1 MCGEGLG
8 SLEASVARKGPV
20 CGCAGQGCFSWVG
33 VVSVWRGTATT
44 APAPACTV
52 FGFTLASTDLGPAIT
67 RLRDVLADLI
77 ATA

>member
-1 MCGEGLG
+1 M
-8 SLEASVARKGPV
+8 
-20 CGCAGQGCFSWVG
+20 
-33 VVSVWRGTATT
+33 SVWRGTATT